1 MKLET
6 LQNLLSIE
14 EDDVKKYDIEQLRLI
29 LGVARYYVRS
39 IEREINRLGMFI
51 VSGMDQNRKI
61 AAVSDQ
67 VQNTF
72 RLSRVKT
79 IRCF

>member
-39 IEREINRLGMFI
+39 IEREINRPEDNADFLK
-51 VSGMDQNRKI
+51 QK
-61 AAVSDQ
+61 
-67 VQNTF
+67 
-72 RLSRVKT
+72 
-79 IRCF
+79 